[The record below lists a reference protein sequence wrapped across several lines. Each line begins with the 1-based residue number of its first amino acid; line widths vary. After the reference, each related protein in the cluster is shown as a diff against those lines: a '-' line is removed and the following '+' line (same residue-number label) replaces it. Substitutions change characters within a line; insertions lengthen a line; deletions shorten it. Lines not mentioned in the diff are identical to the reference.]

1 MKIISNLTTSV
12 RERAQSL
19 SLSQIISLSV
29 TIITMVAIAGGII
42 SYRSNAK
49 TEHNLEMLHAVNTD
63 SMIAVAEARFHLVQV
78 QQFLTDASLTGDQEA
93 IDEADHAAEEFLSS
107 MEDVEAL
114 LSSDEINH
122 DEDIHAIREIKTDFA
137 TMLATGKKMADDYA
151 RDKALGDSTM
161 GEFDTKASSN
171 VESISSLFKNIE
183 SDMEDRLSGTEDHLT
198 EFTQLLILAFII
210 IVILSNLT
218 AIIAKKTV
226 SLRLQPIRNVLR
238 EWSRGSMEP
247 RLTKIRTKGVEGLIS
262 HDINNFADQVETM
275 LRELVSSLELMAE
288 GKLDRRIDLRSMSS
302 DLRRV
307 GQVVNSTLDRMA
319 EFNRKALEDG
329 KRTTAFNEDIHDIVN
344 KLQSTSQLTEER
356 SHSLAAMAEE
366 SSVQAANVA
375 EGAREASDNTNTVAA
390 GAEELSASFAE
401 VSRQV
406 SEASQ
411 IAEEAVNQAESATK
425 TVESLGNVSADIS
438 TIVEMIA
445 NIAEQT
451 DLLALNASIEA
462 ARAGD
467 AGRGFAVVAGEVKNL
482 AQETS
487 QATEKISGQIRNL
500 QRESKEAA
508 TVIGSIS
515 EIIFS
520 MNKINMNINAS
531 TDEQSHTAR
540 EISDSIQ
547 QANSSVH
554 EMTSSISDVASASE
568 ETGKSSQ
575 EMQQT
580 SEELKA
586 LTQDLS
592 DKVDAF
598 LLNMKDDGESSQAA

>member
-1 MKIISNLTTSV
+1 MLDSGK
-12 RERAQSL
+12 Q
-19 SLSQIISLSV
+19 
-29 TIITMVAIAGGII
+29 MV
-42 SYRSNAK
+42 
-49 TEHNLEMLHAVNTD
+49 
-63 SMIAVAEARFHLVQV
+63 
-78 QQFLTDASLTGDQEA
+78 DA
-93 IDEADHAAEEFLSS
+93 
-107 MEDVEAL
+107 
-114 LSSDEINH
+114 
-122 DEDIHAIREIKTDFA
+122 
-137 TMLATGKKMADDYA
+137 YA
-151 RDKALGDSTM
+151 RDKASGDKLMS
-161 GEFDTKASSN
+161 EFDKRAASTIDLTSTLSKS
-171 VESISSLFKNIE
+171 VEASL
-183 SDMEDRLSGTEDHLT
+183 EDHLANT
-198 EFTQLLILAFII
+198 EEHLGDFTTQLLATY
-210 IVILSNLT
+210 IVILIACLLIGIVLT
-218 AIIAKKTV
+218 RTIAG
-226 SLRLQPIRNVLR
+226 RLQPIRKVLR

-247 RLTKIRTKGVEGLIS
+247 RLTRVRTRGLEGLIS
-262 HDINNFADQVETM
+262 IDINNFGDQVETM
-275 LRELVSSLELMAE
+275 LRELVTSLELMAT
-288 GKLDRRIDLRSMSS
+288 GRLDRRIDLRAMSS

-307 GQVVNSTLDRMA
+307 GQVVNSTLDQMA

-329 KRTTAFNEDIHDIVN
+329 KRTTAFNRDIHDIVS
-344 KLQSTSQLTEER
+344 KLHDTSQLTGER

-375 EGAREASDNTNTVAA
+375 EGAREAADNTNTVAA

-487 QATEKISGQIRNL
+487 QATEKISGQIKNL

-540 EISDSIQ
+540 EISESIQ
-547 QANSSVH
+547 QANSRVH
-554 EMTSSISDVASASE
+554 EMTTSITDVASASE
-568 ETGKSSQ
+568 ETGKSSM

-580 SEELKA
+580 SEELKD
-586 LTQDLS
+586 LTQSLS

-598 LLNMKDDGESSQAA
+598 LINMKDDAESS